1 MSLRFAL
8 LALLSSRAM
17 TGYDVSKQFSQSVA
31 HVWHAPD
38 SQIYPELRRM
48 SEEGLL
54 EVETVKWGS
63 RGEKKEYHV
72 TDAGFAAFREWIN
85 DPIEIRRQRDPAF
98 LKAAYLE
105 WADPECTRE
114 EMRSQIAFYTSLL
127 DMLERTRETL
137 LDRTH
142 PTLVRRLDRYP
153 PADHDRIVAWKVF
166 AYDGLIAQARLQ
178 IEWAQRGLALADDY
192 DTPALTA
199 LDDPPFAASSPG
211 RHT

>member
-17 TGYDVSKQFSQSVA
+17 TGYDVSKHFSQSVA

-48 SEEGLL
+48 SVEGLL
-54 EVETVKWGS
+54 EVDNVPWGA

-72 TDAGFAAFREWIN
+72 TDAGFEAFRAWVN
-85 DPIEIRRQRDPAF
+85 TPIEVRRQRDPAF

-105 WADPECTRE
+105 WADPEPARA
-114 EMRSQIAFYTSLL
+114 EMRAQICFHESLL
-127 DMLERTRETL
+127 DLLERTRETL

-142 PTLVRRLDRYP
+142 PTLLRRLDRYP
-153 PADHDRIVAWKVF
+153 KAEHDRIVAWKVF

-178 IEWAQRGLALADDY
+178 IDWARRGLELV
-192 DTPALTA
+192 DTFDTDGLVA
-199 LDDPPFAASSPG
+199 LDDPPYVSPSG
-211 RHT
+211 

>member
-1 MSLRFAL
+1 MSLRYAL

-17 TGYDVSKQFSQSVA
+17 TGYDVSKHFGQSVA

-48 SEEGLL
+48 SVEGLL
-54 EVETVKWGS
+54 EVQTVKWGA

-72 TDAGFAAFREWIN
+72 TDAGFEAFRAWIN
-85 DPIEIRRQRDPAF
+85 TPIEARRQRDPAF

-105 WADPECTRE
+105 WADPESARQ
-114 EMRSQIAFYTSLL
+114 EMRAQISFHQSLVDL
-127 DMLERTRETL
+127 LEHTRTTL

-142 PTLVRRLDRYP
+142 PTLVRRLEHYP
-153 PADHDRIVAWKVF
+153 PGEHDRIVAWKVF

-178 IEWAQRGLALADDY
+178 LEWARRGLELVDTFEAVGADR
-192 DTPALTA
+192 AGH
-199 LDDPPFAASSPG
+199 PG
-211 RHT
+211 RS

>member
-8 LALLSSRAM
+8 LALLSSGAM
-17 TGYDVSKQFSQSVA
+17 TGYDVSKHFSQSVA

-48 SEEGLL
+48 SIEGLL
-54 EVETVKWGS
+54 EVEAVKWGA

-72 TDAGFAAFREWIN
+72 TEAGFEALRQWVST
-85 DPIEIRRQRDPAF
+85 PIEVRRQRDPAF

-105 WADPECTRE
+105 WADAESGRE
-114 EMRSQIAFYTSLL
+114 EMRTQISFHQSLL
-127 DMLERTRETL
+127 DLLEHTRETL

-142 PTLVRRLDRYP
+142 PTLARRLARFP
-153 PADHDRIVAWKVF
+153 TADHDRIVAWKVF

-178 IEWAQRGLALADDY
+178 IEWAQRGLELVETFHTEGQAL
-192 DTPALTA
+192 
-199 LDDPPFAASSPG
+199 LDDPTRASSP
-211 RHT
+211 